1 DLYYRLNTV
10 EIRIPPLRER
20 KDDIHLIFRKFVA
33 DFSDKYHLPPLR
45 LTPDA
50 VELLKNYRWPGN
62 IRQLRNLAEQLSVVE
77 QSREISTEILMSY
90 LPAIGQSELPALYEG
105 QKQQSDFSNEREI

>member
-1 DLYYRLNTV
+1 V
-10 EIRIPPLRER
+10 EIKIPPLRER
-20 KDDIHLIFRKFVA
+20 KDDVHLIFRKFVA
-33 DFSDKYHLPPLR
+33 DFADKYHLPPIR

-77 QSREISTEILMSY
+77 QSREIGVDTLMGY
-90 LPAIGQSELPALYEG
+90 LPGIGQSELPALYDKG
-105 QKQQSDFSNEREI
+105 AAQQGQSDFSNER